1 MDLLIARHGVC
12 YGNPMKLMSVLL
24 RTVLALIG
32 SSGLVVSAQEFTGT
46 SAPDTII
53 GVRLPAFATNDI
65 RYALS
70 AEVGYLTTIA

>member
-46 SAPDTII
+46 NAPDTII
-53 GVRLPAFATNDI
+53 GGSFAGFRD
-65 RYALS
+65 
-70 AEVGYLTTIA
+70 E